1 MAEATLTAR
10 EAAERLGVKP
20 QTLYA
25 YVSRGLLRRT
35 RRPGGPSRFLAAE
48 VETLRAR
55 SRSGRRVLEL
65 PVESALTTVR
75 ADGLF
80 FRGEDVALLATT
92 RAFEEVAQLLW
103 TGAFTDLETWSAD
116 PEAVAVAAAAQAVLP
131 ARTLPLDRLRV
142 AAAALA
148 ALDPLRFQTSVEA
161 VALTGRRLLA
171 AMATALA
178 PSVRVPS
185 LTVRG
190 QALRGSVAGR
200 VLAGLGGERGAETV
214 NAALVLLA
222 DHELSV
228 STLAARMAAS
238 ISADPYAVVCVG
250 LSALGGP
257 LHAVAALAAED
268 MLAEVV
274 RTAGAAQVVGARLRR
289 GDRVPGFGHRL
300 HPDGDPRATVLLAA
314 LRDGFAGTRG
324 LEAAEAVL
332 SVARER
338 GLPPP
343 NVDFALAALT
353 VSAGLERGAG
363 EAIFGIARAA
373 GWLAHAIEEYGG
385 GSELRPRPV
394 YVGVPVPPER

>member
-1 MAEATLTAR
+1 MEVTLTAR
-10 EAAERLGVKP
+10 EAADRLGVKP
-20 QTLYA
+20 ETLYA

-48 VETLRAR
+48 VEALRAR
-55 SRSGRRVLEL
+55 SRSARRVLEL
-65 PVESALTTVR
+65 PVESSLTSVR
-75 ADGLF
+75 DDGLF

-103 TGAFTDLETWSAD
+103 TGAFGELESWPAD
-116 PEAVAVAAAAQAVLP
+116 AAAVGVAAQAQAALP
-131 ARTLPLDRLRV
+131 AAALPLDRLRV

-148 ALDPLRFQTSVEA
+148 ALDPMRFQTSTEA

-171 AMATALA
+171 AITAALA
-178 PSVRVPS
+178 PAAVVPALAIRGIS
-185 LTVRG
+185 LR
-190 QALRGSVAGR
+190 QSLAGR
-200 VLAGLGGERGAETV
+200 VLAGLGGSRGAEAI

-257 LHAVAALAAED
+257 LQAVAALAAED
-268 MLAEVV
+268 MLADVV
-274 RTAGAAQVVGARLRR
+274 RGGAAAQVVGERLRR

-300 HPDGDPRATVLLAA
+300 HPGGDPRAVVLLGAVRAA
-314 LRDGFAGTRG
+314 FAGQPG
-324 LEAAEAVL
+324 LQAAEAVL
-332 SVARER
+332 EVTGER

-353 VSAGLERGAG
+353 AAAGLERGAG
-363 EAIFGIARAA
+363 EAIFGIARSA
-373 GWLAHAIEEYGG
+373 GWLAHAIEEYAA
-385 GSELRPRPV
+385 PRPL
-394 YVGVPVPPER
+394 YVPVPVAPER